1 MAREIELLSEAATL
15 SLAVVEKA
23 THVAWNL
30 DELQEAGAAGWW
42 REEDQMVPASKA
54 SAAEISGPFPGCL
67 QRTGAAEEFDHYNLI
82 RETRHFL
89 IFEPPG
95 K

>member
-15 SLAVVEKA
+15 SMTVVEKA
-23 THVAWNL
+23 TNVAWDL
-30 DELQEAGAAGWW
+30 DELQEAGAAGRWHD
-42 REEDQMVPASKA
+42 EDRIVPANE
-54 SAAEISGPFPGCL
+54 AAAGGVSGPFPGCL
-67 QRTGAAEEFDHYNLI
+67 QRAGASEEFDHYSLVG
-82 RETRHFL
+82 ETRHFL